1 MIHNS
6 VIRILLQVPI
16 LTRKFILQ
24 YYSTNEFM
32 HMHANACTKIKFQ
45 LIIMQLKGSG
55 KQGQKDAFI
64 FSRKK
69 IAPTHARNYFAH
81 NIIIIILSPTC
92 VLTGTRKFSSRIK
105 WRDVLSR
112 NLECAFLPFLT
123 GGLQLSAPIKF
134 RI

>member
-1 MIHNS
+1 MQLKQEALHGFLLAYCYYSIKMIHNS

-32 HMHANACTKIKFQ
+32 HMHANACIKIKFQ
-45 LIIMQLKGSG
+45 SIIMQLKGSG

-81 NIIIIILSPTC
+81 IN
-92 VLTGTRKFSSRIK
+92 
-105 WRDVLSR
+105 
-112 NLECAFLPFLT
+112 CA
-123 GGLQLSAPIKF
+123 Q
-134 RI
+134 